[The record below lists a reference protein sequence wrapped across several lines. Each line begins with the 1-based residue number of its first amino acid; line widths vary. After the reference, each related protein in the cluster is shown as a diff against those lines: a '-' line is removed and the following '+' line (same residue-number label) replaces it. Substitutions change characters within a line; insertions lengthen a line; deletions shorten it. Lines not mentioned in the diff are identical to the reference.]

1 MFFTLPAS
9 EGFLLAGG
17 AALAAQHLTQRPTQD
32 LDFFA
37 TPQHGDVTAA
47 RDELETAVRAAGW
60 SSHRLREG
68 PTFCRLMIS
77 AEEDLL
83 VDIALDSPPNQ
94 PPTIS
99 IAGPTFDLEE
109 LAGRKVVALF
119 DRAEARDF
127 ADVYAL
133 SKRYP
138 KELLLARAADVDRGF
153 DRAVFHDM
161 IGTLA
166 RFPDEAIPMATAE
179 VAPLRAFFAA
189 WATELR

>member
-1 MFFTLPAS
+1 MFFALPAS

-17 AALAAQHLTQRPTQD
+17 AALIAQHLTERPTQD

-37 TPQHGDVTAA
+37 SQQCGDVAAA
-47 RDELETAVRAAGW
+47 RDELEAAVRAAGW
-60 SSHRLREG
+60 SSHRLRDS
-68 PTFCRLMIS
+68 PDFCRLMVS
-77 AEEDLL
+77 ADEELL
-83 VDIALDSPPNQ
+83 VDIALDSPPHQ

-99 IAGPTFDLEE
+99 VAGPTFNLEE

-138 KELLLARAADVDRGF
+138 KELLLTLAADFDRGF
-153 DRAVFHDM
+153 DKAIFSQM
-161 IGTLA
+161 IGSLD
-166 RFPDEAIPMATAE
+166 RFPDDAIPVATDD
-179 VAPLRAFFAA
+179 VATVRAFFAD
-189 WATELR
+189 WAAELR